1 MSKAGERLLEGA
13 REAAAVAK
21 GDKPAAAVYVSGH
34 CYVPKHLLE
43 SGSIT
48 EIAARNPSVM
58 DWVAHWEGRALKA
71 EAALQAMEVETAEGD
86 GG

>member
-21 GDKPAAAVYVSGH
+21 GDKPAAAVYVSSH
-34 CYVPKHLLE
+34 CYVP
-43 SGSIT
+43 
-48 EIAARNPSVM
+48 M

-71 EAALQAMEVETAEGD
+71 EAALQAMEVETAGEGEC
-86 GG
+86 